1 MTTRAMRTFTAAC
14 ALGMSLCSTF
24 ARATDGTRDFAR
36 YQVILDRAPFGAM
49 AGTAVDAQQPSFS
62 TRFTFIGTAKEGD
75 KPLMA
80 IVMDKEGKNVHFV
93 AAGDKIGPV
102 TVVKIEKVDKAPA
115 KLVLKQDLE
124 VATLLMDSKA
134 AGSGAPPAMEA
145 PSPQPMQPG
154 QPPIPG
160 APQPGARRIPFA
172 RGISK

>member
-1 MTTRAMRTFTAAC
+1 MTTRTMRNFTAVC
-14 ALGMSLCSTF
+14 AFGMSLCGTF

-49 AGTAVDAQQPSFS
+49 AGTAVEAQQPSFS

-75 KPLMA
+75 KPLIA
-80 IVMDKEGKNVHFV
+80 IVMDKEGNRVHFV

-134 AGSGAPPAMEA
+134 AGVGAPPAVEV
-145 PSPQPMQPG
+145 PPPQLVQPG

-160 APQPGARRIPFA
+160 VAQPGVRRIPFV

>member
-1 MTTRAMRTFTAAC
+1 
-14 ALGMSLCSTF
+14 MSLGGTF
-24 ARATDGTRDFAR
+24 ARATDGTHDFER
-36 YQVILDRAPFGAM
+36 YKIILDRAPFGAM
-49 AGTAVDAQQPSFS
+49 AGTAVDVQQPSFS

-80 IVMDKEGKNVHFV
+80 IVMDKEGNRVRFV

-102 TVVKIEKVDKAPA
+102 TVVKVEKVDKAPA

-124 VATLLMDSKA
+124 TATLLMDSKA
-134 AGSGAPPAMEA
+134 AGAGAPPGAEF
-145 PSPQPMQPG
+145 PSPQLVQPG